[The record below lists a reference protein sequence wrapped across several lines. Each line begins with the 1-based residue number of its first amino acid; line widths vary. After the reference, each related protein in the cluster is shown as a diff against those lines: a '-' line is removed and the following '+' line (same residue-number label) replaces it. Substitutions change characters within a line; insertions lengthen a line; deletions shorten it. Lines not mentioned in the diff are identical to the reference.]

1 MFDISCFWIFK
12 KMLKRKVREIQAD
25 FNQFS
30 AQQKYVEM
38 IIRHLMLN

>member
-1 MFDISCFWIFK
+1 MLLNFQENVEK
-12 KMLKRKVREIQAD
+12 KRRIREIQAD

-30 AQQKYVEM
+30 AQQKYVEI

>member
-1 MFDISCFWIFK
+1 MLLNFQENVEK
-12 KMLKRKVREIQAD
+12 KRRVREIQAD
-25 FNQFS
+25 FNQFN

>member
-1 MFDISCFWIFK
+1 MLLNFQENVEK
-12 KMLKRKVREIQAD
+12 KRRVREIQVD

>member
-1 MFDISCFWIFK
+1 MLLNFQENVEK
-12 KMLKRKVREIQAD
+12 KRRVREIQVD
-25 FNQFS
+25 FNQFN